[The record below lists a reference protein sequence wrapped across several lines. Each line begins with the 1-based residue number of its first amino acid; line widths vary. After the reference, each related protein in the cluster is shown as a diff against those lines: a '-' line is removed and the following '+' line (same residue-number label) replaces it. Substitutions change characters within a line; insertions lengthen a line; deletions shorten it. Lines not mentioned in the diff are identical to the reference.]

1 MSDENKTSPENE
13 KIETFEEF
21 WDFYVG
27 EHKNKANRI
36 LHFIGTTSA
45 VGCLAGALL
54 TRKRWL
60 ALVAPVVGYGFAWV
74 GHFFVEG
81 NKPASFK
88 YPLWSLQA
96 DFKMWWKMATFSM
109 QAEVDRVI
117 RQEEERARAKA
128 ETTTDQSEK
137 SASNGDDRA
146 SMQSSEAVN

>member
-1 MSDENKTSPENE
+1 MSDEHKTSPENE

>member
-1 MSDENKTSPENE
+1 MSDENKASPEHE

-128 ETTTDQSEK
+128 DGTKDQNEK